1 MVLNKNHDYSLNGN
15 FIEQHQISCPGS
27 THTTDSVNRY
37 CDLDNINS
45 GTRGIFGPG
54 THPIKPGKILSRKST
69 IMLNKTVFLIS
80 ILLLVSCNGRY
91 DHDSAN
97 SGVGSTAFVSN
108 GERIYFSG
116 TSASGL
122 PISASGGGGSMSGM
136 HRQMH
141 GGGCASCHGADRE
154 GQRLWPQFWIKAPAL
169 SVDALFGDDA
179 HDEGGDGHGDHASY
193 DAESL
198 RRAITRGLDPA
209 GEPLDQAMPRWSM
222 SPSDLDDLISFLSQS
237 HDHE

>member
-1 MVLNKNHDYSLNGN
+1 MVD
-15 FIEQHQISCPGS
+15 ISS
-27 THTTDSVNRY
+27 DTQ
-37 CDLDNINS
+37 
-45 GTRGIFGPG
+45 
-54 THPIKPGKILSRKST
+54 PIKTDLTSLEETTFMP
-69 IMLNKTVFLIS
+69 MKTVLLIS

-91 DHDSAN
+91 DHGPEN
-97 SGVGSTAFVSN
+97 GGIGSTAFISN

-122 PISASGGGGSMSGM
+122 PISASGGGGPMSGM

-169 SVDALFGDDA
+169 SVDALFGDDS
-179 HDEGGDGHGDHASY
+179 HDEGGDGHGDHAIY

-198 RRAITRGLDPA
+198 RRAISRGLDPA
-209 GEPLDQAMPRWSM
+209 GESLDQAMPRWSM
-222 SPSDLDDLISFLSQS
+222 NPSDLDDLISFLSQS

>member
-1 MVLNKNHDYSLNGN
+1 LQ
-15 FIEQHQISCPGS
+15 FFP
-27 THTTDSVNRY
+27 VNR
-37 CDLDNINS
+37 LDHARQ
-45 GTRGIFGPG
+45 GM
-54 THPIKPGKILSRKST
+54 ST
-69 IMLNKTVFLIS
+69 GLPMRIIVFIS
-80 ILLLVSCNGRY
+80 LLFLVSCNGRV
-91 DHDSAN
+91 DHSPSTGGDN
-97 SGVGSTAFVSN
+97 SEAFISN
-108 GERIYFSG
+108 GERIYFTG

-154 GQRLWPQFWIKAPAL
+154 GQRLWPQFWVKAPAL

-179 HDEGGDGHGDHASY
+179 HDKGGDGHGNHASY
-193 DAESL
+193 DAEAL
-198 RRAITRGLDPA
+198 GRAITRGLDPA
-209 GEPLDQAMPRWSM
+209 GESLDQAMPRWSM

>member
-1 MVLNKNHDYSLNGN
+1 MS
-15 FIEQHQISCPGS
+15 GS
-27 THTTDSVNRY
+27 G
-37 CDLDNINS
+37 LQ
-45 GTRGIFGPG
+45 
-54 THPIKPGKILSRKST
+54 PIKTEPISLEKTT
-69 IMLNKTVFLIS
+69 IMAMKTVLLIS
-80 ILLLVSCNGRY
+80 ILLLVSCNGSY
-91 DHDSAN
+91 DHGPEN
-97 SGVGSTAFVSN
+97 GGIGSTAFVSN

-122 PISASGGGGSMSGM
+122 PIGASGGGGSMSGM

-209 GEPLDQAMPRWSM
+209 GESLDHAMPRWSM

>member
-1 MVLNKNHDYSLNGN
+1 M
-15 FIEQHQISCPGS
+15 
-27 THTTDSVNRY
+27 
-37 CDLDNINS
+37 
-45 GTRGIFGPG
+45 
-54 THPIKPGKILSRKST
+54 
-69 IMLNKTVFLIS
+69 MLMKTVLLIS
-80 ILLLVSCNGRY
+80 ILLLVSCNGSY
-91 DHDSAN
+91 DHGPAN
-97 SGVGSTAFVSN
+97 SGIGSTAFVSN
-108 GERIYFSG
+108 GERIYFTG

-141 GGGCASCHGADRE
+141 GGGCARCHGVDRE
-154 GQRLWPQFWIKAPAL
+154 GQRLWPQFWIKASAL
-169 SVDALFGDDA
+169 SVDALFDDDA

-209 GEPLDQAMPRWSM
+209 GESLDHAMPRWSM

>member
-1 MVLNKNHDYSLNGN
+1 MSG
-15 FIEQHQISCPGS
+15 F
-27 THTTDSVNRY
+27 
-37 CDLDNINS
+37 DL
-45 GTRGIFGPG
+45 R
-54 THPIKPGKILSRKST
+54 PIKTDLTSLEKTI
-69 IMLNKTVFLIS
+69 IMLMKTV
-80 ILLLVSCNGRY
+80 LLMSTLHLASCDGRY
-91 DHDSAN
+91 DHGSEN
-97 SGVGSTAFVSN
+97 GGIGSTAFVSN

-122 PISASGGGGSMSGM
+122 PIGASGGGGSMSGM

-209 GEPLDQAMPRWSM
+209 GESLAQAMPRWSM